1 MKNACHIDLGRI
13 RRDNDVFASLIFIT
27 SCDND
32 GGATTKV
39 AGASGGSGVGTAT
52 ADDDGTFPSL
62 STIECTPPLRDIIGT
77 EDNGNDGN
85 VDGSYLVP
93 PKGRR
98 RRPKLLLLLLLL
110 LFQAAGN
117 STGEIGFGEISLF
130 VVVSA
135 SVVLS
140 TLVLVVVRH
149 ARCMM
154 GD

>member
-1 MKNACHIDLGRI
+1 
-13 RRDNDVFASLIFIT
+13 VFASSIFIA
-27 SCDND
+27 SRDND

-39 AGASGGSGVGTAT
+39 ASGGSGVGTT
-52 ADDDGTFPSL
+52 ADGTFTSL
-62 STIECTPPLRDIIGT
+62 STIECTPLRDIGT

-98 RRPKLLLLLLLL
+98 RRP
-110 LFQAAGN
+110 FQPGN

-130 VVVSA
+130 VVVVSA
-135 SVVLS
+135 AVVLS
-140 TLVLVVVRH
+140 TLVVVVRH

-154 GD
+154 GDWYSKSGFLRMDATMCFMAFRSSFLTAASLLAAIST